1 MDEPMLWFKCCWL
14 YFSVLQECSH
24 PAQWGPLVP
33 FCIPP
38 PHPPSLTFC
47 IAFTLDERV
56 NEREREREKVRL
68 DGAWRS
74 LIKSPNLALRLQLH
88 THTHTRSRL
97 SLLTPAS
104 FPISPPNRD
113 KWTRGLWLIHFCQ
126 GLYSTMPSGRSG
138 RHGLQHV
145 HDTHSLMQ
153 TLQRAPKTLP

>member
-1 MDEPMLWFKCCWL
+1 MLLTLFFCFTRVQSSSTVRAFSAIL
-14 YFSVLQECSH
+14 HSSPTSSISYFLHRLHFRWESQ
-24 PAQWGPLVP
+24 
-33 FCIPP
+33 
-38 PHPPSLTFC
+38 
-47 IAFTLDERV
+47 R
-56 NEREREREKVRL
+56 EREREREKVRL